1 MWTVKSKTRRGNL
14 PAAAHKHKGEGVCRV
29 LAHGVI
35 LTGLA
40 AVSVL
45 AVPAGFL
52 FLLIL
57 GIWSA
62 VDWCAGKLESSTK

>member
-1 MWTVKSKTRRGNL
+1 MWNVKPKSRRGTS
-14 PAAAHKHKGEGVCRV
+14 PAAACEHKPKGLCRI
-29 LAHGVI
+29 LSHGVI

-45 AVPAGFL
+45 AVPTGLL
-52 FLLIL
+52 FLLIA

-62 VDWCAGKLESSTK
+62 VDWCAGKLESDTK